1 MFSLL
6 PPIRTKNSFQN
17 VAASIKFL
25 ALAMLFVYSGRVDLS
40 EEVITSS
47 FTSPCMSQI
56 FMKEYLLF
64 PGIGAYRVLKHR
76 TGYIIKYWRWIKH
89 MKSCTFFIMVP
100 IIWFSICPAYIC
112 HNLSNQG
119 NKI

>member
-6 PPIRTKNSFQN
+6 PAIRTKNSFQN
-17 VAASIKFL
+17 VTASIKIL
-25 ALAMLFVYSGRVDLS
+25 ALAMLFVYSGRVDSS
-40 EEVITSS
+40 EKEITSF

-56 FMKEYLLF
+56 FMKEYLWF
-64 PGIGAYRVLKHR
+64 PDIGAYRVLKHR

-89 MKSCTFFIMVP
+89 IKSCTFFIEVP
-100 IIWFSICPAYIC
+100 IIWFSICPAYTC

-119 NKI
+119 NEI